1 MDYPLPRKFNITG
14 DIVATKAP
22 DNAISE
28 FWIRGDEYQ
37 DHLTVVK
44 ANHQEQVAQLTQE
57 IVALRVAGDKL
68 ASATAKFVCSKHY
81 KAELTEWSQARGL
94 DSDVRGKQ

>member
-1 MDYPLPRKFNITG
+1 MEYPLPRKFNITG
-14 DIVATKAP
+14 DFVATKAP
-22 DNAISE
+22 DESISG

-57 IVALRVAGDKL
+57 IVALRIAGDKL
-68 ASATAKFVCSKHY
+68 ASSTASFACSKHY
-81 KAELTEWSQARGL
+81 RNELTEWSRARGL

>member
-1 MDYPLPRKFNITG
+1 MEYPLPRKFSISG
-14 DIVATKAP
+14 DFVTTKTS
-22 DNAISE
+22 DDAISS

-81 KAELTEWSQARGL
+81 KTELTDWSKARGL